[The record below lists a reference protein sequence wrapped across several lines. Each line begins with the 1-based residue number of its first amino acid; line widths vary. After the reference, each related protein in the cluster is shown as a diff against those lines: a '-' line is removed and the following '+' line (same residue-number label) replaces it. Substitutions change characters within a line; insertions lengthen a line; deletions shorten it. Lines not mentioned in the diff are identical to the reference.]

1 MQTANTGGSQVRKAA
16 IAAIAAM
23 AMFGA
28 TAFGQKATIAVGQIE
43 FRAMDSAENK
53 QIRAF
58 GGEMREDTR
67 AFGDMLTT
75 ALVKTNKLD
84 VIERDR
90 MAEILKEQGLSLEG
104 IASGGFEGGGLN
116 LQGVDYILTGAITE
130 FGMAAK
136 ASTFG
141 GFSGGSETAKMAVD
155 IRVLEVATGS
165 IGYADTVSAEASTGG
180 AFKIDGV
187 ASAGETDSSAAMG
200 EVMRMAA
207 RNVTNAIVT
216 SIYPVK
222 VVRVQANGEVMLN
235 YGSGLLTEGDVLE
248 VFTQGE
254 AFVDPDTG
262 EELGREE
269 ELVGRIEV
277 TSVQSRF
284 SKARIVEGEM
294 ADGMLARKTDQVIDK
309 KGNVKQKRKRRLF

>member
-1 MQTANTGGSQVRKAA
+1 MKTKTALLAVAA
-16 IAAIAAM
+16 FLCAS
-23 AMFGA
+23 
-28 TAFGQKATIAVGQIE
+28 AFGQKATIAVGNIE

-58 GGEMREDTR
+58 GGEAREDTR

-104 IASGGFEGGGLN
+104 IAAGGFQGQGLN
-116 LQGVDYILTGAITE
+116 LQGVDYIMTGAITE
-130 FGMAAK
+130 FGMSAK

-165 IGYADTVSAEASTGG
+165 IGYADTVMAEASTGG
-180 AFKIDGV
+180 AFKIEGV
-187 ASAGETDSSAAMG
+187 ASGGETDSSAAMG
-200 EVMRMAA
+200 EVMRLAA
-207 RNVTNAIVT
+207 QNVTNAIVT
-216 SIYPVK
+216 SIYPIRI
-222 VVRVQANGEVMLN
+222 VRVQANGEIMLN
-235 YGSGLLTEGDVLE
+235 YGSGLLAEGDVLE

-269 ELVGRIEV
+269 ELAGRIEV
-277 TSVQSRF
+277 SSVQSRF
-284 SKARIVEGEM
+284 AKARVVEGEM

-309 KGNVKQKRKRRLF
+309 KGRVKEKRKRRLF

>member
-1 MQTANTGGSQVRKAA
+1 MKKTALLAVAA
-16 IAAIAAM
+16 FLCVA
-23 AMFGA
+23 
-28 TAFGQKATIAVGQIE
+28 AFGQKATIAVGNIE
-43 FRAMDSAENK
+43 FRAMDSSQNK
-53 QIRAF
+53 ELRAF
-58 GGEMREDTR
+58 GGETREDTR

-104 IASGGFEGGGLN
+104 IAAGGFQGGGLS

-130 FGMAAK
+130 FGMSAK

-141 GFSGGSETAKMAVD
+141 GFSGGKETAKMAVD

-180 AFKIDGV
+180 AFEIDGV
-187 ASAGETDSSAAMG
+187 ASAGETDSGAAMG
-200 EVMRMAA
+200 EVMRKAA
-207 RNVTNAIVT
+207 QNVTNAIVT

-222 VVRVQANGEVMLN
+222 VVRVQSNGEVMLN
-235 YGSGLLTEGDVLE
+235 YGSGLLAVDDMLD

-269 ELVGRIEV
+269 ELVGKITV
-277 TSVQSRF
+277 VSVQPRF
-284 SKARIVEGEM
+284 SKARIVQGGGI
-294 ADGMLARKTDQVIDK
+294 ADGMLARVTNEVVDR
-309 KGNVKQKRKRRLF
+309 KGKVKEKRKRRLF